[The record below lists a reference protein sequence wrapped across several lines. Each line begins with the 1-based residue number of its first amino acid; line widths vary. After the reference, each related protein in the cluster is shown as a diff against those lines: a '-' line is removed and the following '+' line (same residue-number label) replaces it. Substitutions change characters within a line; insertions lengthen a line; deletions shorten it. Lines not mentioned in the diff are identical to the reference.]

1 MATCLLGLL
10 GVFISLFAV
19 VMPSY
24 FALRLKDYTAIRCTL
39 SELGSINSPY
49 KSAVV
54 NYYFLPLALI
64 NILFLLFAYYLFEDV
79 LSYPAPFILMSFVS
93 VGYFIAAVFPSD
105 DGSPL
110 KGGVRNQVH
119 NLGGVFEYIGSG
131 FGLIL
136 LGASSKHSLWVD
148 AWGIY
153 LIISGGVILTMLV
166 LLVLPSLQS
175 IRGLI
180 QRIAEYSYFGWV
192 FVFSLSLLF

>member
-19 VMPSY
+19 VMPSC
-24 FALRLKDYTAIRCTL
+24 FALRFKNYTAIKNTL
-39 SELGSINSPY
+39 SELGSVNSPY
-49 KSAVV
+49 KRAVA
-54 NYYFLPLALI
+54 NYYFLPLALA
-64 NILFLLFAYYLFEDV
+64 NIIFLLSAYYLLEGA

-93 VGYFIAAVFPSD
+93 LGYFIAALFPSD
-105 DGSPL
+105 DGSPM
-110 KGGVRNQVH
+110 KGSVRNQVH

-131 FGLIL
+131 SGLVL
-136 LGASSKHSLWVD
+136 LGTLPQSSLWGGV
-148 AWGIY
+148 WSLY

-166 LLVLPSLQS
+166 LLALPSLQS
-175 IRGLI
+175 IRGLT